1 MEAINQDIAIEWYM
15 DFLTGELNEEKSEI
29 LKTYLETNPEL
40 KAELNADETLWN
52 QLGKIETPEPSVAM
66 DARFEAALSGYLA
79 GSAKTSNKSFQIPE
93 WLSLNWRMGLAFS
106 LVGLVMGYGLFRN
119 PAQQSEISSL
129 TNEVQ
134 DMKKM
139 MMLTL
144 IEQPGAQQRI
154 KAVSMAQEF
163 VEVDDKV
170 IQVLGNTLQSDDNVN
185 VRLAAIDALLSYWD
199 NAAARQIMVESIAF
213 QSSPIVQSAI
223 ADAMLALREKEAIG
237 AFEKLMSDEEIN
249 EAVKSKIESTVDQLK
264 SI

>member
-15 DFLTGELNEEKSEI
+15 ELLAGELSEEKSTS
-29 LKTYLETNPEL
+29 LKAYLELNPEL
-40 KAELNADETLWN
+40 RKELRADETLWN
-52 QLGKIETPEPSVAM
+52 QLGQIETPAPSAGM
-66 DARFEAALSGYLA
+66 DARFDAALSGYVA
-79 GSAKTSNKSFQIPE
+79 GSAKQAGKALQLPV

-106 LVGLVMGYGLFRN
+106 LIGLVLGFVIFRN
-119 PAQQSEISSL
+119 PTQQTELSAL

-134 DMKKM
+134 DMKKV

-154 KAVSMAQEF
+154 KAVSLAQEF

-170 IQVLGNTLQSDDNVN
+170 IQVLANTLQSDENVN

-199 NAAARQIMVESIAF
+199 NATARKVMVESIAF

-223 ADAMLALREKEAIG
+223 ADAMLSLREKKAIKE
-237 AFEKLMSDEEIN
+237 FEKLMTDEEIN
-249 EAVKSKIESTVDQLK
+249 EVVKMKIESTIDRLK

>member
-1 MEAINQDIAIEWYM
+1 MEAINQNIAIEWYM
-15 DFLTGELNEEKSEI
+15 DFLTGELSEEKSEK
-29 LKTYLETNPEL
+29 LKVYLEAHPEL
-40 KAELNADETLWN
+40 MEELNAEEILWN
-52 QLGKIETPEPSVAM
+52 QLGNIETPAPSAAM
-66 DARFEAALSGYLA
+66 DARFEAALSGYVA
-79 GSAKTSNKSFQIPE
+79 GSTKNSARSFQVPE
-93 WLSLNWRMGLAFS
+93 WLSLNWKMGLAFS
-106 LVGLVMGYGLFRN
+106 LIGLVMGYGLFRN
-119 PAQQSEISSL
+119 PAQQSEISTL

-170 IQVLGNTLQSDDNVN
+170 IQVLGNTLQTDENVN
-185 VRLAAIDALLSYWD
+185 VRLAAIDALLSYWG
-199 NAAARQIMVESIAF
+199 NANARQIMVESIAF
-213 QSSPIVQSAI
+213 QDSPIVQSAI

-237 AFEKLMSDEEIN
+237 EFEKLMTDEEIN

>member
-1 MEAINQDIAIEWYM
+1 MEAINHNIAIEWYM
-15 DFLTGELNEEKSEI
+15 DFLAGELSEEKTGP
-29 LKTYLETNPEL
+29 LKGYLEANPDLKEEL
-40 KAELNADETLWN
+40 HADKTIWN
-52 QLGKIETPEPSVAM
+52 QLGKIETPEPSMAM
-66 DARFEAALSGYLA
+66 DARFESALAGYMA
-79 GSAKTSNKSFQIPE
+79 GSAKQSQRSFQLPG
-93 WLSLNWRMGLAFS
+93 WLTANLRMGLAFS
-106 LVGLVMGYGLFRN
+106 LIGLVIGFAVFRN
-119 PAQQSEISSL
+119 PAQQSEIATL

-134 DMKKM
+134 GMKKM

-170 IQVLGNTLQSDDNVN
+170 IKVLGNTLQTDDNVN

-199 NAAARQIMVESIAF
+199 NATARQIMVESIAF

-223 ADAMLALREKEAIG
+223 ADAMLSLREKQAIG
-237 AFEKLMSDEEIN
+237 EFEKLMTDEEIN
-249 EAVKSKIESTVDQLK
+249 EAVKSKIESTIDQLK

>member
-15 DFLTGELNEEKSEI
+15 DLLTGELSEERSAS
-29 LKTYLETNPEL
+29 LKTYLDAHPEL
-40 KAELNADETLWN
+40 KRALHADEMLWN
-52 QLGKIETPEPSVAM
+52 QLGKIETPEPSLAM

-79 GSAKTSNKSFQIPE
+79 GRAKPAKRPFEIPD
-93 WLSLNWRMGLAFS
+93 WLSLNWKVGLAFS
-106 LVGLVMGYGLFRN
+106 VIGLVIGFVIFGN
-119 PAQQSEISSL
+119 PSQQSELSTLSH
-129 TNEVQ
+129 EVQ

-154 KAVSMAQEF
+154 KAVSLAQEF
-163 VEVDDKV
+163 TEVDDKV
-170 IQVLGNTLQSDDNVN
+170 IGVLGNTLQNDGNVN
-185 VRLAAIDALLSYWD
+185 VRLAAIDALLSYW
-199 NAAARQIMVESIAF
+199 NHAAARQIMVESIAY

-223 ADAMLALREKEAIG
+223 ADAMLSLREKQAIG

-249 EAVKSKIESTVDQLK
+249 EAVKSKIELTIDQLR

>member
-15 DFLTGELNEEKSEI
+15 DLLAGELNEENSAS
-29 LKTYLETNPEL
+29 LKVYLEANPEL
-40 KAELNADETLWN
+40 QEELHADETLWN
-52 QLGKIETPEPSVAM
+52 RLGQIEAPAPSPAM
-66 DARFEAALSGYLA
+66 DARFDAALTGYLA
-79 GSAKTSNKSFQIPE
+79 GSSKQTSRTFQVPI
-93 WLSLNWRMGLAFS
+93 WLSLNWKMGLAFS
-106 LVGLVMGYGLFRN
+106 LVGLMLGFVIFRN
-119 PAQQSEISSL
+119 PTQQTELSAL

-134 DMKKM
+134 DMKKV

-144 IEQPGAQQRI
+144 IKQPGAQQRI
-154 KAVSMAQEF
+154 KAVSLAREF

-199 NAAARQIMVESIAF
+199 NATARKVMVESIAF

-223 ADAMLALREKEAIG
+223 ADAMLSLREKQAIG
-237 AFEKLMSDEEIN
+237 AFEQLINEDEIN
-249 EAVKSKIESTVDQLK
+249 EVVKSKIESTIDQLK